1 MPSLS
6 VPPAEQVS
14 LHWDKVSCV
23 LNRKG
28 KQRHLLRDVCGSAR
42 AGRLLAIM
50 GPSGSGKTTLLN
62 SLAGQLLKSKG
73 LRLEGIV
80 HVNGAP
86 TCGDDAL
93 GGARHHQQS
102 LSAKRLCKFVHTYGS
117 SLRCRSVTVLRRLSS
132 SGSWRR

>member
-1 MPSLS
+1 MQPAVIQTQGLCRDFS
-6 VPPAEQVS
+6 VGSQVV
-14 LHWDKVSCV
+14 HA
-23 LNRKG
+23 
-28 KQRHLLRDVCGSAR
+28 LRDVD
-42 AGRLLAIM
+42 LLIHRGEFIAIM

-93 GGARHHQQS
+93 GAIKM
-102 LSAKRLCKFVHTYGS
+102 AFVRQEDIFYTQVCCCVPWTTWTA
-117 SLRCRSVTVLRRLSS
+117 LRS
-132 SGSWRR
+132 

>member
-28 KQRHLLRDVCGSAR
+28 KQRHLLMNVCGSAR

-93 GGARHHQQS
+93 GAIKM
-102 LSAKRLCKFVHTYGS
+102 AFVRQEDIFYTQV
-117 SLRCRSVTVLRRLSS
+117 CCCVPWTTWTVLRS
-132 SGSWRR
+132 